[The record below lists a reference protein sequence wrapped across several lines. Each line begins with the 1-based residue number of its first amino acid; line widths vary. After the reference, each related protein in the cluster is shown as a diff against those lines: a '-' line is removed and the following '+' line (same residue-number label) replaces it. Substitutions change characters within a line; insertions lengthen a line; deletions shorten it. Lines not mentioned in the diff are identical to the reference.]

1 MYKKV
6 CNRCTRSSFSST
18 EIGDWICPSCGQNIT
33 EAPLYTPILSH
44 SDLIPLRK
52 KLEAYEKNMNKKYL

>member
-18 EIGDWICPSCGQNIT
+18 ETGDWICPSCGHDLT
-33 EAPLYTPILSH
+33 EAPFYTPFLRH
-44 SDLIPLRK
+44 SDFIPLRK
-52 KLEAYEKNMNKKYL
+52 KLEAYEKNMNNKYL